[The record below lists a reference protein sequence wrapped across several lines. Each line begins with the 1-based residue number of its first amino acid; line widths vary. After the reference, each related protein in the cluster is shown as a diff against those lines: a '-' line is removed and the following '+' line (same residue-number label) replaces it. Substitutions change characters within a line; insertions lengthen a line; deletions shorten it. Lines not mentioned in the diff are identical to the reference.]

1 VGADETELAGP
12 SDAVDHGRL
21 ARGFSIQL
29 VGRLASLLLSVVSIA
44 ITVRYLGVDRYG
56 VLTAAVVF
64 SGLFDAFSDIGLN
77 AATVRRAAAGRG
89 TVEHLIGLNL
99 GTSVIYAVPLWVITS
114 VAGVLVYDGRS
125 QLQLGVVIV
134 ASSLLFRAVGTSYAP
149 IFELASRFG
158 PVALSDFA
166 GRVLSIAMMIVAV
179 RLDLGLVPFF
189 VVQVAPTVVT
199 TAVQMIASRSMGR
212 FRPVFDRAQILDLV
226 REGAP
231 FAVIAL
237 IAVVYYRADGVAL
250 SLLSND
256 TEVGS
261 YGLGYRMA
269 TTLSVVPTVFAATIF
284 PSLIRTHVTGRDAFN
299 GFATRA
305 VEFMNLLAVP
315 VATFGIVLAA
325 DFVALFAS
333 HSAVPI
339 ATVAARYLFVAT
351 ALGFT
356 NTIVAHCLMAAH
368 DQRFLV
374 WLSLLSLV
382 VNIGLNI
389 GLDAHYGAAGAGAA
403 LVATEVLSVALA
415 FARLRHVTGFAVP
428 WAYSGRL
435 LVVAGIALTG
445 WALTRNGGEGDV
457 VAIAVFTAVF
467 AAGMV
472 VAGPLRP
479 SQVRAMLG
487 LLRRRSE
494 SA

>member
-1 VGADETELAGP
+1 MEADEAQESPPA
-12 SDAVDHGRL
+12 AVDSGRL

-29 VGRLASLLLSVVSIA
+29 VGRAASLVLSVISIA

-77 AATVRRAAAGRG
+77 TATVRRAAAGRG
-89 TVEHLIGLNL
+89 TIEHLVGLNL
-99 GTSVIYAVPLWVITS
+99 GASVIYAIPLWLITS
-114 VAGVLVYDGRS
+114 VAGVLVYDDRS

-134 ASSLLFRAVGTSYAP
+134 ASSLLFRAVGTSYVP

-158 PVALSDFA
+158 PVALSDLA
-166 GRVLSIAMMIVAV
+166 GRVLSILLMVVAV
-179 RLDLGLVPFF
+179 WLDLGLVAFF
-189 VVQVAPTVVT
+189 VVQVAPYVVT
-199 TAVQMIASRSMGR
+199 TIVQVVASRSMGR
-212 FRPVFDRAQILDLV
+212 FRPLFDRAEILGLA

-231 FAVIAL
+231 FAVITL

-250 SLLSND
+250 SLLSSD
-256 TEVGS
+256 TQVGS

-284 PSLIRTHVTGRDAFN
+284 PTLIRTHVTGRDAFN
-299 GFATRA
+299 AFATRI
-305 VEFMNLLAVP
+305 VEFMSLLAVP
-315 VATFGIVLAA
+315 VAAFGVVLAA
-325 DFVALFAS
+325 DFIALFAS

-339 ATVAARYLFVAT
+339 ATVAARYLFIAT
-351 ALGFT
+351 GLGFV

-382 VNIGLNI
+382 VNIVLNVT
-389 GLDAHYGAAGAGAA
+389 LDGRFGAAGAGAA
-403 LVATEVLSVALA
+403 LVATEVLSVVLA
-415 FARLRHVTGFAVP
+415 FARLRRVTGFRVP
-428 WAYSGRL
+428 WAYTVRL
-435 LVVAGIALTG
+435 LVVAGVALGG
-445 WALTRNGGEGDV
+445 WALVRGGGEGDV
-457 VAIAVFTAVF
+457 GAIALFAVIF

-479 SQVRAMLG
+479 AQVRAMLG
-487 LLRRRSE
+487 LLRRRTE
-494 SA
+494 PV